1 MRPLPDKRSR
11 KSRPDSRGAFQ
22 TCLPRRFMVSANSSG
37 WGDLAGGF
45 YVENDL
51 SSRQRSSAFQ
61 YHVGLSRIG
70 ETAVLIRL

>member
-1 MRPLPDKRSR
+1 
-11 KSRPDSRGAFQ
+11 
-22 TCLPRRFMVSANSSG
+22 MVSANSSG